1 MLAKTHALF
10 SFLLGS
16 IFLYYFEIP
25 YQAIFLI
32 LIVLS
37 SYLPDIDTPQS
48 KLGKSLFFISY
59 PLKFIFGHRKLFHSI
74 FIPLILFGLLANFLD
89 LFYLGLAIFL
99 GYFTH
104 LIGDAFSKEGI
115 MFLYPISKFK
125 LNGFFKV
132 GGNFEMFLA
141 SLFLIIDFLIILFYF
156 LS

>member
-37 SYLPDIDTPQS
+37 SYLPDIDTPKS

-74 FIPLILFGLLANFLD
+74 FIPLILFGLL
-89 LFYLGLAIFL
+89 
-99 GYFTH
+99 TH